1 MMRIGRQTGG
11 LRSVGRS
18 YFESIRQVEFPSAVE
33 ANPVCA
39 VFNREHAAQVTVP
52 APKNKLEDTQ
62 DQLHKSCARCRRS
75 KLPLTSSHS
84 SRELTLARANAIEQS
99 AAP

>member
-18 YFESIRQVEFPSAVE
+18 YFESIRQVELPPAVE